1 MVRPDRRT
9 LSFPKSARLLRRSEY
24 DALRNS
30 GRKFAEGPLVASW
43 IRRSEGAASPGMG
56 TGGARVGIAVSSK
69 VGQAVV
75 RNRVKRRLR
84 EAIRHELS
92 LLPAVDLV
100 LIARPSATRATV
112 AELRS
117 WLRRAG
123 NRIAADRE
131 EAP

>member
-1 MVRPDRRT
+1 MARSDRRT
-9 LSFPKSARLLRRSEY
+9 FSFPRSARILRRSEY
-24 DALRNS
+24 DALKDR
-30 GRKFAEGPLVASW
+30 GRRFAEGPLAANW
-43 IRRSEGAASPGMG
+43 IPRSGEGASPGMG
-56 TGGARVGIAVSSK
+56 AAGARVGIAVSSK

-92 LLPAVDLV
+92 GLPAIDLV
-100 LIARPSATRATV
+100 LIARPSATQATV

-123 NRIAADRE
+123 SRIAADRE
-131 EAP
+131 GAP

>member
-1 MVRPDRRT
+1 MARTDRRT
-9 LSFPKSARLLRRSEY
+9 FSFPRSARLLRRSDF
-24 DALRNS
+24 DALKER
-30 GRKFAEGPLVASW
+30 GRWFAEGPLAARWIPRVA
-43 IRRSEGAASPGMG
+43 GALSPGMERG
-56 TGGARVGIAVSSK
+56 AARVGIAVSSK

-92 LLPAVDLV
+92 FLPAVDLV
-100 LIARPSATRATV
+100 LIARPSATASTV

-123 NRIAADRE
+123 SRIETDRGDS
-131 EAP
+131 P

>member
-1 MVRPDRRT
+1 MARPNRRT
-9 LSFPKSARLLRRSEY
+9 FSFPKSARLLRRSEY
-24 DALRNS
+24 DALKGS
-30 GRKFAEGPLVASW
+30 GRRFAEGPLAASW
-43 IRRSEGAASPGMG
+43 IPRSTEAASAGMGAAR
-56 TGGARVGIAVSSK
+56 ARVGIAVSSK

-84 EAIRHELS
+84 EAIRHELC

-123 NRIAADRE
+123 RRMVADRE
-131 EAP
+131 DAP

>member
-1 MVRPDRRT
+1 MARSDRRT
-9 LSFPKSARLLRRSEY
+9 FSFPKSARILRRSEY
-24 DALRNS
+24 DALKG
-30 GRKFAEGPLVASW
+30 GRRFAEGPLAASW
-43 IRRSEGAASPGMG
+43 IPRSGEGASPGMG
-56 TGGARVGIAVSSK
+56 TAGARVGIAVSSK

-92 LLPAVDLV
+92 GLPAIDLV
-100 LIARPSATRATV
+100 LIARPSATQATV

-123 NRIAADRE
+123 SRIAADRE
-131 EAP
+131 GAP

>member
-1 MVRPDRRT
+1 MARLDRRT
-9 LSFPKSARLLRRSEY
+9 FSFPKSARLLRRSDY
-24 DALRNS
+24 DHLQQR
-30 GRKFAEGPLVASW
+30 GHRFAEGPLAASW
-43 IRRSEGAASPGMG
+43 AARPDGSAPGMG
-56 TGGARVGIAVSSK
+56 PGAARVGIAVSSK

-84 EAIRHELS
+84 EAIRHELA
-92 LLPAVDLV
+92 LLPPVDLV

-123 NRIAADRE
+123 SRIEAARGG
-131 EAP
+131 AP